1 VHRAISVLLAATLLS
16 GCLTSKSRI
25 KVETR
30 PQGLE
35 VQLMGYRFLLH
46 NVYALDIQI
55 QNAGDGMLYKL
66 NDVEILVITGREVF
80 VDGKAVIL
88 EPGARAEILPGG
100 QVMTAPKVK
109 ENETAPTP
117 ESVLRRR

>member
-1 VHRAISVLLAATLLS
+1 MQRAISALLAATLLS
-16 GCLTSKSRI
+16 GCITTKSRF

-46 NVYALDIQI
+46 DVYALDVQM
-55 QNAGDGMLYKL
+55 QNAGDGMLFKL

-80 VDGKAVIL
+80 VDGKAVNL
-88 EPGARAEILPGG
+88 QPGARAEILPDG

-109 ENETAPTP
+109 ENQTAPTP